1 MVPIGMSERRRTVV
15 FVLIPVCEDDPPAQ
29 LRRLLA
35 DDRRRDVPFS
45 HAWPQR
51 LAEVVADPRLPER
64 EQWANALGD
73 LETAWRAGYERTG
86 DARFSDDLLV
96 DAA

>member
-1 MVPIGMSERRRTVV
+1 MTTRASDVSLAGQE
-15 FVLIPVCEDDPPAQ
+15 DPPVQ

-35 DDRRRDVPFS
+35 EDRRRGVPFE

-51 LAEVVADPRLPER
+51 LAEVVGDPRLPER
-64 EQWANALGD
+64 DQWANALGD
-73 LETAWRAGYERTG
+73 LETIWRAGYERTG

>member
-1 MVPIGMSERRRTVV
+1 M
-15 FVLIPVCEDDPPAQ
+15 DDPAVS
-29 LRRLLA
+29 LRKLLAADRRL
-35 DDRRRDVPFS
+35 DVPFS

-64 EQWANALGD
+64 DQWANALGD
-73 LETAWRAGYERTG
+73 LETVWRAGYERTG
-86 DARFSDDLLV
+86 DARFSNDLLV